1 VVRFVQQEGERR
13 GGSTWSVLFAGEEPS
28 KGGAED
34 VAARPVVAAERG
46 GRGREKNGRLQG
58 EGRVKEAGWKPWRS
72 GGEGQIRFGRFG
84 FFRQFCVRTQL
95 FSVYIQP

>member
-1 VVRFVQQEGERR
+1 
-13 GGSTWSVLFAGEEPS
+13 VLFAGEEPS

-58 EGRVKEAGWKPWRS
+58 EGRVEAVEVRR
-72 GGEGQIRFGRFG
+72 GGANTFWPFW
-84 FFRQFCVRTQL
+84 FFSTILCANTAVFCVYPTINL
-95 FSVYIQP
+95 SGFVYIEYLKT